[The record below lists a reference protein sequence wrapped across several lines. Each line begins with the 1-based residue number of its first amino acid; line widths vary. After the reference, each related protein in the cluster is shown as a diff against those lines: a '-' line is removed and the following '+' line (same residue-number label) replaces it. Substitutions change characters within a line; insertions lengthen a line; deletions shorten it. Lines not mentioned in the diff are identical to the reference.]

1 MQNRRLSS
9 RFLLCLVAMALFAG
23 IGIELAPYIA
33 FADLLP
39 PMADD
44 EEEVTWIDGAGV
56 SRTDTINK
64 WTSMAIA
71 RNLVIEDQIEVCTS
85 DYPIA
90 LNEAVG
96 DLNGDLGNVF
106 AVGACQPDLTNDYI
120 DFVEID
126 GRLPSA
132 DDFFCG
138 GSPFACIL
146 LPPRTLY
153 PLYSFSGE
161 VLVIVNADRR
171 DPADDDNG
179 SSDDDYRAVRRTI
192 AHELGH
198 AIGFGDHSCRR
209 PATAVE
215 VQTWQWNHDS
225 LMMCSGRSTAYPLQN
240 RDLADFQG
248 LYTPNAV
255 SDDPGDPPL
264 AVPGVDPGSVVFA
277 FDASRVRVERDLRI
291 YRWHEDAAT
300 PGNSRWVHVETFLP
314 SSGRVTWTARNQPG
328 GNRVYRIF
336 STTPVITAGQC
347 YIDDRDCTVA
357 AGRPNVDR
365 IGVPTGDATV

>member
-64 WTSMAIA
+64 WTGTAIA

-146 LPPRTLY
+146 LPPRSAAIRMRPQIGLRFQGPHKLRRSRSSTPTRRGGGECLSSTDPGILVAVDNDCVTIRASRMLIDWHGEGHDEICGIWMWDGTHWHRY
-153 PLYSFSGE
+153 AIVNE
-161 VLVIVNADRR
+161 VLI
-171 DPADDDNG
+171 
-179 SSDDDYRAVRRTI
+179 
-192 AHELGH
+192 
-198 AIGFGDHSCRR
+198 
-209 PATAVE
+209 
-215 VQTWQWNHDS
+215 
-225 LMMCSGRSTAYPLQN
+225 
-240 RDLADFQG
+240 
-248 LYTPNAV
+248 
-255 SDDPGDPPL
+255 
-264 AVPGVDPGSVVFA
+264 PGS
-277 FDASRVRVERDLRI
+277 
-291 YRWHEDAAT
+291 EDYTIFGGAVLWLIDCVSARADGT
-300 PGNSRWVHVETFLP
+300 WP
-314 SSGRVTWTARNQPG
+314 SP
-328 GNRVYRIF
+328 
-336 STTPVITAGQC
+336 P
-347 YIDDRDCTVA
+347 
-357 AGRPNVDR
+357 
-365 IGVPTGDATV
+365 VPTAEELKRLARLAAK